1 LTNIFSRLAGLVLT
15 LAICLSACSA
25 SQTVGLADKK
35 EGRLSSGS
43 PAAGLKHIDAA
54 LSKAAKFMIARQS
67 PDGAWRSET
76 YGCFKSGTELSPL
89 VLNALF
95 FTPQAGKPALES
107 FQRGISYLVAMVGPD
122 GKIVLGAHGLNFPV
136 YTSATASWLILKEN
150 KSKEYQY
157 ARDAWLAFLRNRQLN
172 ASLGWG
178 PDDPEFGGWGF
189 SLDLPKKPEP
199 GQAKGAFFES
209 NLSATIF
216 GIGALSSAGIER
228 DDPAWQAALT
238 FVKKCQNFNDD
249 PDKTDPQFDDG
260 GFFFMPA
267 DALQNKAGL
276 AGKDRLGRVRYNSYG
291 AMTGDGLRALLQC
304 GLKPDHPRV
313 VAAKK
318 WLQKNFSVKTNP
330 GTFEKNREGLRG
342 ATYYYYLWSIAHALT
357 RLGIVELET
366 SRGKIKWA
374 ELMADELIKRQ
385 KNDGSWVN
393 RFTDAK
399 EDDPLLS
406 TPWAVT
412 TLAICRQVIK
422 NPGSNDYPKLSADDA
437 QAAGQ

>member
-1 LTNIFSRLAGLVLT
+1 MANNFSQPVTLVFA
-15 LAICLSACSA
+15 LAICLCGCSA
-25 SQTVGLADKK
+25 SQTVSPTEKK
-35 EGRLSSGS
+35 EKPKPSVSQATR
-43 PAAGLKHIDAA
+43 LKHIDMA
-54 LSKAAKFMIARQS
+54 LSKAARFMLARQS

-76 YGCFKSGTELSPL
+76 YGCFKSGSELTPL

-95 FTPQAGKPALES
+95 FTPQAGEGALDS
-107 FQRGISYLVAMVGPD
+107 FRKGINFMVAMVDPD
-122 GKIVLGAHGLNFPV
+122 GKILPGDHGLNFPV

-150 KSKEYQY
+150 KSKEHLHAQ
-157 ARDAWLAFLRNRQLN
+157 DAWLAFLRDRQLN
-172 ASLGWG
+172 ESLGWG
-178 PDDPEFGGWGF
+178 PNDPEFGGWGY
-189 SLDLPKKPEP
+189 SQDLPKKPGP

-228 DDPAWQAALT
+228 DDPAWPAALT
-238 FVKKCQNFNDD
+238 FVKKCQNFSND
-249 PDKTDPQFDDG
+249 PDKADPQFDDG

-276 AGKDRLGRVRYNSYG
+276 AGKDRFGRVRYNSYG
-291 AMTGDGLRALLQC
+291 TMTGDGLRALLQC

-318 WLQKNFSVKTNP
+318 WLQKNFSLKTNP
-330 GTFEKNREGLRG
+330 GTFEKNREELRE
-342 ATYYYYLWSIAHALT
+342 ATYYYYIWSIAHALT

-366 SRGKIKWA
+366 RQGKIKWA
-374 ELMADELIKRQ
+374 ELMADELVKRQ
-385 KNDGSWVN
+385 KSNGSWVN

-399 EDDPLLS
+399 EDDPLVS

-412 TLAICRQVIK
+412 ALVICRQVIK
-422 NPGSNDYPKLSADDA
+422 NPGSDDYPKLTGNHED
-437 QAAGQ
+437 